1 MNWLK
6 VTLSTAFYQLTILWR
21 EPVGLIISALVA
33 LGLVPTFGEIFGDFS
48 VGLDGVYVRNVV
60 VWEVFG
66 LFLAAAAFFTIPIG
80 FATLRAH
87 GLLKL
92 FRVAPITRSQVL
104 VSFFTASFLYVLL
117 FTVVMLVLNAILY
130 GLYFP
135 FTFDSIALL
144 LLAAFL
150 GGAAMISLGL
160 ILPTIFRSV
169 SAIAPFGTLLFL
181 PSFFISG
188 LTIRTEDLPMAA
200 RIAGEVLPLTHTGR
214 ILTQAWSGGSITDV
228 SYVSYLVL
236 LAYIVVFTLIS
247 ARFLKWE

>member
-1 MNWLK
+1 M
-6 VTLSTAFYQLTILWR
+6 
-21 EPVGLIISALVA
+21 
-33 LGLVPTFGEIFGDFS
+33 
-48 VGLDGVYVRNVV
+48 GLDGVYVRNVV

-66 LFLAAAAFFTIPIG
+66 LFLAAAAFYTIPIG

-181 PSFFISG
+181 PRLFYLRPYDTYGRPSHGSQDSG
-188 LTIRTEDLPMAA
+188 RSTPPDPYWTDIDPGLERGLNY
-200 RIAGEVLPLTHTGR
+200 GR
-214 ILTQAWSGGSITDV
+214 
-228 SYVSYLVL
+228 
-236 LAYIVVFTLIS
+236 
-247 ARFLKWE
+247 

>member
-66 LFLAAAAFFTIPIG
+66 LFLAAAAFYTIPIG

-92 FRVAPITRSQVL
+92 FRVAPITRSQVM
-104 VSFFTASFLYVLL
+104 VSLFTASFFYVLL

-135 FTFDSIALL
+135 WNFCIALL
-144 LLAAFL
+144 LRPFWEGNYDLAGSSYYRRYL
-150 GGAAMISLGL
+150 GPCAANR
-160 ILPTIFRSV
+160 FRDTRDPSK
-169 SAIAPFGTLLFL
+169 LFYL
-181 PSFFISG
+181 G

-200 RIAGEVLPLTHTGR
+200 G
-214 ILTQAWSGGSITDV
+214 
-228 SYVSYLVL
+228 
-236 LAYIVVFTLIS
+236 
-247 ARFLKWE
+247 